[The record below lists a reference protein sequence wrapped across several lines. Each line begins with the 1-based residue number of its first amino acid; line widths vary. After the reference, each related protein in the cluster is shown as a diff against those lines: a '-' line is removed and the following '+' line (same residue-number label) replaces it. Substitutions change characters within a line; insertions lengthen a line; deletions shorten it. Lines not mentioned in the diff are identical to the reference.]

1 MAEHIAKI
9 YWLRKNEEKFLD
21 VRYSRAHKWAFDGG
35 AEVPASSSPHVV
47 PLPMSEASA
56 VDPEEAFVASI
67 ASCHMLWFLS
77 IAARRGFIID
87 EYLDNACGVMG
98 KNAAGKMAITR
109 VILSPQVRFG
119 GERHPSPDE
128 LDALHHAA
136 HESCYIASSVMSEIL
151 CHPAYLE

>member
-56 VDPEEAFVASI
+56 VDPEEAFGQHCKLPYAVVPDD
-67 ASCHMLWFLS
+67 CRQ
-77 IAARRGFIID
+77 AR
-87 EYLDNACGVMG
+87 
-98 KNAAGKMAITR
+98 
-109 VILSPQVRFG
+109 
-119 GERHPSPDE
+119 
-128 LDALHHAA
+128 LHHR
-136 HESCYIASSVMSEIL
+136 
-151 CHPAYLE
+151 